1 MAGKKVVRQIRGAE
15 DNQTADEKKL
25 LRDVRPLWIQILEP
39 LKNKYVALGLM
50 TFYVA
55 TMFIMPV
62 LADIVIFIAV
72 IHYFIVMHEN
82 KGDRLPL
89 RMPFSS
95 KKADYS
101 DPKPGRKSYFKASG
115 VLFLGNEMNTM
126 QEIWT
131 SIRDSLT
138 HLLLL
143 GTTGSGK
150 TEILLGIAFNGLAT
164 CGGINYVDPKAAP
177 KLPVQLYLMCRLCG
191 RDDDFR
197 VLNYQSNPKKR
208 AEEINVQRTSN
219 TNNPFTFGSA
229 ESLTQLLVSLIPK
242 SDGDNAIFGQNAIS
256 LITALMFGLVEKRDY
271 AGRDLNIRTIR
282 EMMDPHEY
290 ITLAKDPTISEATRA
305 SMQSFLGS
313 VGWSINKGTEDD
325 QTSGQPRSFAEQYS
339 YARGYFNQSMNS
351 LSDSYGHIY
360 DSQYGEVNM
369 KDVVM
374 SRRICVTLLPS
385 LSKAIQ
391 ERENLGKISL
401 SAVVTACAVGLGDG
415 KVEGTVEDVV
425 ESLPTDCKTIFLVIT
440 DEYEAIPTPGFGE
453 LLTQGRGLGV
463 ANCVATQS
471 IDGMREGP
479 DKKGAQQIL
488 ENTNVKMVAKVQ
500 SGEATWDMVKKLSGG
515 DTKVL
520 QSDGFQ
526 QTQHG
531 HDGQRRIDYRDQ
543 GQAKLAA
550 MERVKLRDLQEQIEG
565 EFHLFFNGRIVR
577 GDSFYTD
584 VPMNSHRQL
593 RVAHM
598 LKVVPPN
605 KKKFEFLLALQ
616 KSLSEAIANQ
626 ENLKLPDKGDV
637 EIHKYVS
644 DKLTHETAIAALLG
658 YGEKEPTFDDE
669 EKLLGDEGK
678 ADDLVYEEV
687 QGGAYENN
695 ADALYKGNINEPG
708 FEEQMKQHFDW
719 SEEEYKRDVE
729 EIERGLGAS
738 QEDADQTAQNIATHK
753 KECDLYAPNPPVPT
767 KDLGD
772 GVQQDLAKLIEDAF

>member
-1 MAGKKVVRQIRGAE
+1 
-15 DNQTADEKKL
+15 
-25 LRDVRPLWIQILEP
+25 
-39 LKNKYVALGLM
+39 
-50 TFYVA
+50 
-55 TMFIMPV
+55 
-62 LADIVIFIAV
+62 
-72 IHYFIVMHEN
+72 
-82 KGDRLPL
+82 
-89 RMPFSS
+89 
-95 KKADYS
+95 
-101 DPKPGRKSYFKASG
+101 
-115 VLFLGNEMNTM
+115 
-126 QEIWT
+126 
-131 SIRDSLT
+131 
-138 HLLLL
+138 
-143 GTTGSGK
+143 
-150 TEILLGIAFNGLAT
+150 
-164 CGGINYVDPKAAP
+164 
-177 KLPVQLYLMCRLCG
+177 
-191 RDDDFR
+191 
-197 VLNYQSNPKKR
+197 
-208 AEEINVQRTSN
+208 
-219 TNNPFTFGSA
+219 
-229 ESLTQLLVSLIPK
+229 
-242 SDGDNAIFGQNAIS
+242 
-256 LITALMFGLVEKRDY
+256 
-271 AGRDLNIRTIR
+271 
-282 EMMDPHEY
+282 
-290 ITLAKDPTISEATRA
+290 
-305 SMQSFLGS
+305 MQSFLGS

-500 SGEATWDMVKKLSGG
+500 SGEGTWDMVTKLSGG
-515 DTKVL
+515 ETKVL

-526 QTQHG
+526 QTSHG
-531 HDGQRRIDYRDQ
+531 NDGQRRIDYRDQ

-593 RVAHM
+593 RFAHM

-605 KKKFEFLLALQ
+605 KKKFESLLALQ
-616 KSLSEAIANQ
+616 KSLSEAIVNQ

-644 DKLTHETAIAALLG
+644 EKLTHETAIASLLG
-658 YGEKEPTFDDE
+658 YGEKEPTFDDDDKHLDDG
-669 EKLLGDEGK
+669 EKE
-678 ADDLVYEEV
+678 DDLVCGEV
-687 QGGAYENN
+687 QGGAFENN
-695 ADALYKGNINEPG
+695 AGALHKGNINEPG
-708 FEEQMKQHFDW
+708 FEEQMKKHFDW

-729 EIERGLGAS
+729 EIERGFGAS
-738 QEDADQTAQNIATHK
+738 QEDAGQTAQNIATHK
-753 KECDLYAPNPPVPT
+753 KECDAYAPNPPLPT

-772 GVQQDLAKLIEDAF
+772 GVQQDLLKLIEDAF

>member
-1 MAGKKVVRQIRGAE
+1 MAGNKVVRTIRGAE
-15 DNQTADEKKL
+15 DNQTANEKKL
-25 LRDVRPLWIQILEP
+25 IRDVRPLWLQILEP
-39 LKNKYVALGLM
+39 FKNKYVALFVMG
-50 TFYVA
+50 FYVI
-55 TMFIMPV
+55 TMFVMPF
-62 LADIVIFIAV
+62 LADIIIVMAL
-72 IHYFIVMHEN
+72 IHYFVVMHEST
-82 KGDRLPL
+82 DERLPL
-89 RMPFSS
+89 RLPFAS
-95 KKADYS
+95 KKTDYS
-101 DPKPGRKSYFKASG
+101 DPKPGRKSYHKASG
-115 VLFLGNEMNTM
+115 VLFLGNEMNSM
-126 QEIWT
+126 KEIWT

-164 CGGINYVDPKAAP
+164 CGGVNYVDPKAAP

-271 AGRDLNIRTIR
+271 AGKDLNIRIIR
-282 EMMDPHEY
+282 EMMDPGEY
-290 ITLAKDPTISEATRA
+290 INLAKDPGISEATRA

-313 VGWSINKGTEDD
+313 VGWTILKGSKEDP
-325 QTSGQPRSFAEQYS
+325 TSGQPRSFAEQYS
-339 YARGYFNQSMNS
+339 YARGYFNQSLNS

-385 LSKAIQ
+385 LSKSIQ

-401 SAVVTACAVGLGDG
+401 SAVVTACAVGLGEG
-415 KVEGTVEDVV
+415 KIEGTVEDVV

-479 DKKGAQQIL
+479 DKKGAQQII
-488 ENTNVKMVAKVQ
+488 ENTKVKIIAKVE
-500 SGEATWDMVKKLSGG
+500 SGEATWDMVTKLSGG
-515 DTKVL
+515 ETKVL
-520 QSDGFQ
+520 QSDGYQ
-526 QTQHG
+526 QSQHG
-531 HDGQRRIDYRDQ
+531 SDGQRRIDYTDQ
-543 GQAKLAA
+543 GHAKLAA
-550 MERVKLRDLQEQIEG
+550 MQRVKLRDLQEQIEG

-584 VPMNSHRQL
+584 VPMDSHRQL

-598 LKVVPPN
+598 LKVVPPSR
-605 KKKFEFLLALQ
+605 KEFKSLLALQ
-616 KSLSEAIANQ
+616 KSLSKAVANQ
-626 ENLKLPDKGDV
+626 ENLKLPEKGDA
-637 EIHKYVS
+637 ELQKYVS
-644 DKLTHETAIAALLG
+644 GKLTHEMAVAVLFG
-658 YGEKEPTFDDE
+658 FGEKEPTFDDE
-669 EKLLGDEGK
+669 QGFPEDEDIDSGYNK
-678 ADDLVYEEV
+678 AQVPENTSEAQHGN
-687 QGGAYENN
+687 QGY
-695 ADALYKGNINEPG
+695 
-708 FEEQMKQHFDW
+708 EEQMRQQFDW
-719 SEEEYKRDVE
+719 IEDEGRQDIK
-729 EIERGLGAS
+729 EIEMGLGAS
-738 QEDADQTAQNIATHK
+738 QAEAETISQNISEHI
-753 KECDLYAPNPPVPT
+753 KESAVYAPNPPLPKKEHGEIVS
-767 KDLGD
+767 
-772 GVQQDLAKLIEDAF
+772 QDLAKLIDDGF

>member
-1 MAGKKVVRQIRGAE
+1 
-15 DNQTADEKKL
+15 
-25 LRDVRPLWIQILEP
+25 
-39 LKNKYVALGLM
+39 
-50 TFYVA
+50 
-55 TMFIMPV
+55 
-62 LADIVIFIAV
+62 
-72 IHYFIVMHEN
+72 
-82 KGDRLPL
+82 
-89 RMPFSS
+89 
-95 KKADYS
+95 
-101 DPKPGRKSYFKASG
+101 
-115 VLFLGNEMNTM
+115 
-126 QEIWT
+126 
-131 SIRDSLT
+131 
-138 HLLLL
+138 
-143 GTTGSGK
+143 
-150 TEILLGIAFNGLAT
+150 
-164 CGGINYVDPKAAP
+164 
-177 KLPVQLYLMCRLCG
+177 
-191 RDDDFR
+191 
-197 VLNYQSNPKKR
+197 
-208 AEEINVQRTSN
+208 
-219 TNNPFTFGSA
+219 
-229 ESLTQLLVSLIPK
+229 
-242 SDGDNAIFGQNAIS
+242 
-256 LITALMFGLVEKRDY
+256 
-271 AGRDLNIRTIR
+271 
-282 EMMDPHEY
+282 MDPGEY
-290 ITLAKDPTISEATRA
+290 ITLAQDPGISEATRA

-313 VGWSINKGTEDD
+313 VGWSIHKGTPEDP
-325 QTSGQPRSFAEQYS
+325 TSGQPRSFAEQYS

-488 ENTNVKMVAKVQ
+488 ENTNVKLVAKVQ
-500 SGEATWDMVKKLSGG
+500 SGEGTWDMVTKLSGG
-515 DTKVL
+515 ETKVL

-526 QTQHG
+526 QTAHG
-531 HDGQRRIDYRDQ
+531 SDGQRRIDYRDQ

-550 MERVKLRDLQEQIEG
+550 MQRVKLRDLQEQIEG

-605 KKKFEFLLALQ
+605 KKRFESLLALQ
-616 KSLSEAIANQ
+616 KSLGEAVANQ
-626 ENLKLPDKGDV
+626 ENLQLPANGDV
-637 EIHKYVS
+637 ELQKYLS
-644 DKLTHETAIAALLG
+644 AKLTHETAIAALLG
-658 YGEKEPTFDDE
+658 YGEKEPAFDDE
-669 EKLLGDEGK
+669 ENISGDGEK
-678 ADDLVYEEV
+678 DDDLVEAP
-687 QGGAYENN
+687 GGAHENN
-695 ADALYKGNINEPG
+695 AGAGNINQPG
-708 FEEQMKQHFDW
+708 FEEQMKQQFDW
-719 SEEEYKRDVE
+719 SEEEYRGDVE
-729 EIERGLGAS
+729 EIERKIGAS
-738 QEDADQTAQNIATHK
+738 QEDADQTVQNIATHI
-753 KECDLYAPNPPVPT
+753 ETGNVYAPDPPLPT

-772 GVQQDLAKLIEDAF
+772 GVQHDLAKLIEESF